1 MTYIL
6 TINPGATS
14 TKIAAFE
21 DATELWRE
29 TISYDATDFAGM
41 ASVFDQLERR
51 YSDIKAILE
60 SQHSDIAFEAT
71 AGRGG
76 LIGPV
81 KQGAYVVNDAL
92 IDRLRNRP
100 VLDHASNLGGALARE
115 VARDFGVANCPAFIY
130 DPVTV
135 DSMSDVA
142 RLTGLKGVER
152 KSIGHHLNM
161 RAVAMDLADT
171 LGLGYKQ
178 ANIVV
183 VHMGGGSSASAH
195 CQGEVVDFVSDDEIQ
210 FSAERAGGVPRK
222 EITALLKTMSPAELG
237 TKLRKEA
244 GLLSH
249 CGTTD
254 MREIEAR
261 IQAGDTVAETVVA
274 AMGLQIAKCMASLA
288 ATLEGKVD
296 GLILTGGMAHS
307 SRLCD
312 EVSKRTG
319 FIAPFYPYPGEAELS
334 ALAGG
339 ALRVLRGEE
348 EAHVMDTDNAK
359 N

>member
-6 TINPGATS
+6 TVNPGATS

-21 DATELWRE
+21 DTAELWRE
-29 TISYDATDFAGM
+29 TINYDATDFAGM
-41 ASVFDQLERR
+41 TSVFDQLERR
-51 YSDIKAILE
+51 YNDIKTILE
-60 SQHSDIAFEAT
+60 SRHSGMVFDAT

-81 KQGAYVVNDAL
+81 KPGAYVVNDAL
-92 IDRLRNRP
+92 IDQLRNRP

-115 VARDFGVANCPAFIY
+115 VARDFGIVDCPAFIY

-135 DSMSDVA
+135 DSMTDIA

-171 LGLGYKQ
+171 LGLGYKK
-178 ANIVV
+178 ANIIV

-195 CQGEVVDFVSDDEIQ
+195 CQGEIVDFVSDDEIQ
-210 FSAERAGGVPRK
+210 FSAERSGGVPLK
-222 EITALLKTMSPAELG
+222 EITTLLKTMSPTELG

-254 MREIEAR
+254 MREIESR
-261 IQAGDTVAETVVA
+261 IQAGDTAAETVVA
-274 AMGLQIAKCMASLA
+274 AMGLQVAKCMASLA
-288 ATLEGKVD
+288 ATLAGKVD

-312 EVSKRTG
+312 EVSKRTD
-319 FIAPFYPYPGEAELS
+319 FIAPFYPYPGEAELP

-339 ALRVLRGEE
+339 VLRVLRGEE
-348 EAHVMDTDNAK
+348 IANVMES
-359 N
+359 